1 LPNRWVPDA
10 LLKNGRLKNPMP
22 LVTLQDIYLSY
33 GQPPLIDH
41 INLVIEPGERV
52 CLIGR
57 NGAGKSTLLKIL
69 TGQVI
74 ADEGVLKRAAG
85 VKIAQLEQS
94 VPHDATGSVFDVIA
108 EGLGEEGKLA
118 ARYHHLILQ
127 LGNDPSD
134 KVMNELE
141 DVQSELERV
150 DGWDINQRVESIVTT
165 MELDPDVDIS
175 SLSGGYKRRVL
186 LARAL
191 VCKPDLLLLDE
202 PTNHLDIDAIQW
214 VEQFLLK
221 WEGALLFISHDRRFM
236 DNLATRFIE
245 IDRGKLAEFNCN
257 YATYIQ
263 RKKDMLETEDRHNA
277 LFDKRLSQEEVWIRQ
292 GIKARRTR
300 NEGRVRALEALRV
313 EHAARRKQVGTAK
326 MDIQQADKSGKIVA
340 EAEDISFAFDDGNAV
355 VKSFSTLIQRGD
367 KVGLIGRNGVGK
379 TTLLKLLLGQLEPQQ
394 GNIKTG
400 TNLNIAY
407 FDQYRAALDES
418 KTVQDNVSGGKDIL
432 EVGGKS
438 RHVISYLQDFLFSP
452 DRCRQPVSALSG
464 GERNRLLLA
473 KLFTRPSNILVLDEP
488 TNDLDIDTLD
498 LLEELLIDY
507 KGTVLL
513 VSHDRSFLNNVVTST
528 LVFEGNAVIK
538 QYIGGYDDWLR
549 QRKAEQAATTTKP
562 AATATKASSKT
573 DAQVK
578 KRSYKVQRELDQLP
592 AEIERLETEIGA
604 LSEQMNQPDF
614 YQAERSVTAAIEK
627 NLATVQEQLNHCYQ
641 RWEELETD

>member
-1 LPNRWVPDA
+1 
-10 LLKNGRLKNPMP
+10 MP

-33 GQPPLIDH
+33 GQPPLIDR
-41 INLVIEPGERV
+41 INLVIEPGERI

-69 TGQVI
+69 TGQVT

-127 LGNDPSD
+127 LGSNPSD

-141 DVQSELERV
+141 EVQAELERV
-150 DGWDINQRVESIVTT
+150 DGWDINQRVEAIVTT
-165 MELDPDVDIS
+165 MELNPDVDIS

-214 VEQFLLK
+214 VEAFLLK

-236 DNLATRFIE
+236 DNLATRFVE
-245 IDRGKLAEFNCN
+245 IDRGQLAEFNCN

-326 MDIQQADKSGKIVA
+326 MDIQQAEKSGKIVA
-340 EAEDISFAFDDGNAV
+340 EANDISFAFDDGNAV

-394 GNIKTG
+394 GKIKTG

-407 FDQYRAALDES
+407 FDQYRAALDET
-418 KTVQDNVSGGKDIL
+418 KTVQDNVSGGRDML

-473 KLFTRPSNILVLDEP
+473 KLFTQPSNILVLDEP

-528 LVFEGNAVIK
+528 LVFEGNAVIN

-549 QRKAEQAATTTKP
+549 QRKAELTPSTGKAS
-562 AATATKASSKT
+562 ATASKASSKI
-573 DAQVK
+573 DATVK
-578 KRSYKVQRELDQLP
+578 KRSYKVQRELDKLP
-592 AEIERLETEIGA
+592 AEIERLEAEIA
-604 LSEQMNQPDF
+604 AISEQINQPDF

-627 NLATVQEQLNHCYQ
+627 NLTTVQEQLNHCYQ
-641 RWEELETD
+641 RWEELETE

>member
-1 LPNRWVPDA
+1 
-10 LLKNGRLKNPMP
+10 MP

-418 KTVQDNVSGGKDIL
+418 KTVQDNVSGGKDML

>member
-1 LPNRWVPDA
+1 
-10 LLKNGRLKNPMP
+10 MP

-33 GQPPLIDH
+33 GQPPLIDR
-41 INLVIEPGERV
+41 INLVIEPGERI

-69 TGQVI
+69 TGQVT

-127 LGNDPSD
+127 LGTDPSD

-141 DVQSELERV
+141 EVQSELERV
-150 DGWDINQRVESIVTT
+150 DGWDINQRVEAIVTT
-165 MELDPDVDIS
+165 MELNPDVDIS

-214 VEQFLLK
+214 VEAFLLK

-236 DNLATRFIE
+236 NNLATRFVE
-245 IDRGKLAEFNCN
+245 IDRGQLAEFNCN

-340 EAEDISFAFDDGNAV
+340 EANDISFAFDDGNAV

-394 GNIKTG
+394 GKIKTG

-407 FDQYRAALDES
+407 FDQYRAALDET
-418 KTVQDNVSGGKDIL
+418 KTVQDNVSGGRDML

-528 LVFEGNAVIK
+528 LVFEGNAVIN

-549 QRKAEQAATTTKP
+549 QRKAEQAPTTGKTSAP
-562 AATATKASSKT
+562 KASSKT
-573 DAQVK
+573 DAPVK
-578 KRSYKVQRELDQLP
+578 KRSYKVQRELDKLP
-592 AEIERLETEIGA
+592 AEIERLETEIA
-604 LSEQMNQPDF
+604 AISEQMNQPDF

-627 NLATVQEQLNHCYQ
+627 NLATVQEQLNQCYQ
-641 RWEELETD
+641 RWEALETE